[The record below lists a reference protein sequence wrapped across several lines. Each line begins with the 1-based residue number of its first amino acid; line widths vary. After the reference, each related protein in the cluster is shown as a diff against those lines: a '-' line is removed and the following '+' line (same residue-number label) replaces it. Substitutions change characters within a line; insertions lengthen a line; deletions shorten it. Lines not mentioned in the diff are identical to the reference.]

1 MIQKPNKNS
10 PSQSHNSRPKF
21 FSIGG
26 GKGGVGKSF
35 LTSNLAIASAKSGF
49 KTLVIDLDFGGANA
63 HTYLEVKRPKYS
75 AFDFVKGD
83 VAELTSIICETQ
95 FENLCIIAGKDDM
108 SKYNTI
114 SEIEVEHL
122 FNEIKNLNYDRIFF
136 DLGAGTNFE
145 TLNGFLSSDFK
156 ITLSTPE
163 PTSIENTYHFLK
175 KGFYAHLKNIA
186 LKHDFSEQINA
197 ILKNSSLTH
206 IKNPAQLLKH
216 IGQEYGRTGEKI
228 VSGFEDLKP
237 LIVVNQCRS
246 PQDFKLGESIAQI
259 CRKYF
264 GLQAVSLGHLS
275 FENHVWQSVR
285 SMRPLSIEY
294 PHCLTI
300 KEIEDINRKLN
311 VIEKKPFC
319 RYSVAV

>member
-1 MIQKPNKNS
+1 MIRKANK
-10 PSQSHNSRPKF
+10 HNHYKSKKKSPKF

-26 GKGGVGKSF
+26 GKGGIGKSF
-35 LTSNLAIASAKSGF
+35 LTSNLAIASAKSGY

-63 HTYLEVKRPKYS
+63 HTYLEVRRPKYS
-75 AFDFVKGD
+75 AFDFVNGE
-83 VAELTSIICETQ
+83 VSELQSIVCETQ
-95 FENLCIIAGKDDM
+95 FENLSIIAGKDEM
-108 SKYNTI
+108 SKCNTI
-114 SEIEVEHL
+114 NELQIEYL
-122 FNEIKNLNYDRIFF
+122 FDEIKNLNFDRIFF

-145 TLNGFLSSDFK
+145 TLNGFLCSDFK

-186 LKHDFSEQINA
+186 QEHGFSEQINS
-197 ILKNSSLTH
+197 ILKDSTLKH
-206 IKNPAQLLKH
+206 IKNPAQLLNH
-216 IGQEYGRTGEKI
+216 IGQEFGRTGEKI
-228 VSGFEDLKP
+228 VYGFDSFKP
-237 LIVVNQCRS
+237 LIVINQCRS
-246 PQDFKLGESIAQI
+246 PQDFKLGESLAQI

-264 GLQAVSLGHLS
+264 GLKAFSLGHLS

-294 PHCLTI
+294 PHCITL
-300 KEIEDINRKLN
+300 KEIEDINRKIN
-311 VIEKKPFC
+311 AIEKNHFY